1 MAEKTSSS
9 IDQAE
14 EIQNQLDQALKE
26 LDQIR
31 NTRQTI
37 TDPDGLEAVERAILQ
52 ATDKIAALMTALK
65 IQQAVD
71 SDELRERADELVH
84 AMPEKL
90 KNQGRRLVSIQTS
103 RGEAVKVAAPYFSR
117 KNKDKRKKK
126 KKKIAHCATSFH
138 PALLLVGVYDR
149 CTPLLSSEISI
160 LAAMLSSFE
169 EVSRVFDDK
178 GMSIGVNTIRR
189 IAQRFASRAKIAQQ
203 LETIALTDSVGQR
216 RVVVSTDG
224 GRLRLRKY
232 KKGPRTKKGRRR
244 YQARWTEPK
253 LVIIYAVDDQGK
265 MDRRFI
271 PVIEGTLKGPDTAFG
286 LLRYHL
292 QQLGVCTA
300 EQILFVA
307 DGARWIWNRISKL
320 VDSLGLAGSK
330 VYELVDFY
338 HAVEHLAKVAD
349 FKKNWKRS
357 EKKKWIQKHRRMLLK
372 GQTDQVIAAI
382 KTLCRGRNSKD
393 IATERNY
400 FIRNQHRMNY
410 QQVSDLKLPLGSGAM
425 ESAIRRV
432 VNLRLK
438 GASIYWLEK
447 TAEAMLMLRSY
458 YKSGRWNL
466 LKGLSFSLY

>member
-1 MAEKTSSS
+1 M
-9 IDQAE
+9 
-14 EIQNQLDQALKE
+14 
-26 LDQIR
+26 
-31 NTRQTI
+31 
-37 TDPDGLEAVERAILQ
+37 
-52 ATDKIAALMTALK
+52 
-65 IQQAVD
+65 
-71 SDELRERADELVH
+71 
-84 AMPEKL
+84 
-90 KNQGRRLVSIQTS
+90 
-103 RGEAVKVAAPYFSR
+103 
-117 KNKDKRKKK
+117 
-126 KKKIAHCATSFH
+126 
-138 PALLLVGVYDR
+138 
-149 CTPLLSSEISI
+149 LSSEISV

-169 EVSRVFDDK
+169 EVSRVFGDK
-178 GMSIGVNTIRR
+178 AMSIGVNTIRR

-203 LETIALTDSVGQR
+203 LETIALTDSLGQR

-224 GRLRLRKY
+224 GRLRLREY
-232 KKGPRTKKGRRR
+232 KRGPRTKKGRRR
-244 YQARWTEPK
+244 YKARWTEPK
-253 LVIIYAVDDQGK
+253 LVIIYAVDSQGK

-271 PVIEGTLKGPDTAFG
+271 PVIEGTLKGPDTTFG

-292 QQLGVCTA
+292 QQLAVSTA
-300 EQILFVA
+300 DKVLFVA

-320 VDSLGLAGSK
+320 VDSLGLAASK

-357 EKKKWIQKHRRMLLK
+357 EKKKWIQKHRRLLLK

-410 QQVSDLKLPLGSGAM
+410 QQIANLKMPIGSGAM

-438 GASIYWLEK
+438 GASIYWLEQ

-466 LKGLSFSLY
+466 LKTLSFSLYQ

>member
-1 MAEKTSSS
+1 
-9 IDQAE
+9 
-14 EIQNQLDQALKE
+14 
-26 LDQIR
+26 
-31 NTRQTI
+31 
-37 TDPDGLEAVERAILQ
+37 
-52 ATDKIAALMTALK
+52 
-65 IQQAVD
+65 
-71 SDELRERADELVH
+71 
-84 AMPEKL
+84 
-90 KNQGRRLVSIQTS
+90 
-103 RGEAVKVAAPYFSR
+103 
-117 KNKDKRKKK
+117 
-126 KKKIAHCATSFH
+126 
-138 PALLLVGVYDR
+138 VGVYDR
-149 CTPLLSSEISI
+149 CTPLISSEISL

-169 EVSRVFDDK
+169 EVSRVFLDK
-178 GMSIGVNTIRR
+178 GVSIGINTIRR
-189 IAQRFASRAKIAQQ
+189 IAQRFASRAKIAQR
-203 LETIALTDSVGQR
+203 LETVALTDSVGQR

-232 KKGPRTKKGRRR
+232 KKGPRTKKGHRR
-244 YQARWTEPK
+244 YKARWTEPK

-271 PVIEGTLKGPDTAFG
+271 PVIEGTLQGPDTAFG

-292 QQLGVCTA
+292 QQLGVCAA
-300 EQILFVA
+300 EKILVVA
-307 DGARWIWNRISKL
+307 DGARWIWNRISEL
-320 VDSLGLAGSK
+320 IDSLGLAGSK

-349 FKKNWKRS
+349 FKKNWKPS

-393 IATERNY
+393 ITTERNY

-410 QQVSDLKLPLGSGAM
+410 QQLADLKLPIGSGAM

-438 GASIYWLEK
+438 GASIYWLEQ

-466 LKGLSFSLY
+466 LKSLSFSLYL

>member
-1 MAEKTSSS
+1 M
-9 IDQAE
+9 
-14 EIQNQLDQALKE
+14 
-26 LDQIR
+26 
-31 NTRQTI
+31 
-37 TDPDGLEAVERAILQ
+37 
-52 ATDKIAALMTALK
+52 
-65 IQQAVD
+65 
-71 SDELRERADELVH
+71 
-84 AMPEKL
+84 
-90 KNQGRRLVSIQTS
+90 
-103 RGEAVKVAAPYFSR
+103 
-117 KNKDKRKKK
+117 
-126 KKKIAHCATSFH
+126 
-138 PALLLVGVYDR
+138 
-149 CTPLLSSEISI
+149 LSSEISV

-169 EVSRVFDDK
+169 EVSRVFNDK
-178 GMSIGVNTIRR
+178 AMSIGVNTIRR

-203 LETIALTDSVGQR
+203 LETIALTDSLGQR

-224 GRLRLRKY
+224 GRLRLREY
-232 KKGPRTKKGRRR
+232 KRGPKTKKGRRR
-244 YQARWTEPK
+244 YKARWTEPK
-253 LVIIYAVDDQGK
+253 LVIIYAVDCQGK

-271 PVIEGTLKGPDTAFG
+271 PVIEGTLKGPDTTFG

-292 QQLGVCTA
+292 QQLGVSAA
-300 EQILFVA
+300 EKVLFVA

-320 VDSLGLAGSK
+320 VDSLGLAASK

-357 EKKKWIQKHRRMLLK
+357 EKKKWIQKHRRLLLK
-372 GQTDQVIAAI
+372 GQTEQVIAAI

-393 IATERNY
+393 IAIERNY

-410 QQVSDLKLPLGSGAM
+410 QQIANLKLPIGSGAM

-438 GASIYWLEK
+438 GASIYWLEQ

-466 LKGLSFSLY
+466 LKTLSFSLYQ